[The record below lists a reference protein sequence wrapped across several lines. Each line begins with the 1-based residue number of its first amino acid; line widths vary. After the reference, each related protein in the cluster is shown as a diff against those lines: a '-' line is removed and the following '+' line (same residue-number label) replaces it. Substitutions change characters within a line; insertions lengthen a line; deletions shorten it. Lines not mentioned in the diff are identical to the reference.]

1 MKIIFKLIIIT
12 IILTNSFNSIGQNS
26 GDSLFLWPDGAPGS
40 IDFELNEIHQVNGIL
55 RVRQVS
61 QPTIQLF
68 LPEKEKATGAAVVI
82 CPGGG
87 YGILAIDHEGFQIA
101 KWLNSFG
108 VAGIVLK
115 YRLPDDRIMEDKTIG
130 PLMDAQQAIRMVRQN
145 ADKWNI
151 DPEKVGIMGFSAG
164 GHLAATAGTHF
175 NDIVGGITDKT
186 SVRPDFNILIYPV
199 VSFKEGVGHMG
210 SRRNLIGQ
218 TNDFNLVS
226 KYSNELHITE
236 ATPPTFL
243 VHSRDDKAVPVQNS
257 IRFYEALLKYDTPS
271 EMHLY
276 NKGGH
281 GYGLGR
287 EGTTTLS
294 WPDRCA
300 AWLKEIGMAE

>member
-1 MKIIFKLIIIT
+1 MKIIFKLIVLT
-12 IILTNSFNSIGQNS
+12 IILVNNTSISAQTQ

-40 IDFELNEIHQVNGIL
+40 KFFDLQEKHEVNGIL
-55 RVRQVS
+55 RISQVTR
-61 QPTIQLF
+61 PTIQVF

-87 YGILAIDHEGFQIA
+87 YGILAIDHEGYQIA

-108 VAGIVLK
+108 IAGIILK

-145 ADKWNI
+145 ASEWNI

-164 GHLAATAGTHF
+164 GHLASTAGTHF
-175 NDIVGGITDKT
+175 NDIVGGIEDKS

-199 VSFKEGVGHMG
+199 VSFQEGVGHMG

-218 TNDFNLVS
+218 TNDFKLVS
-226 KYSNELHITE
+226 KYSNELQVTE
-236 ATPPTFL
+236 ETPPTFL

-257 IRFYEALLKYDTPS
+257 IRFYEALLNYDTPS

-287 EGTTTLS
+287 EGSTSVS
-294 WPDRCA
+294 WPERCE
-300 AWLKEIGMAE
+300 AWLKEIGIVK